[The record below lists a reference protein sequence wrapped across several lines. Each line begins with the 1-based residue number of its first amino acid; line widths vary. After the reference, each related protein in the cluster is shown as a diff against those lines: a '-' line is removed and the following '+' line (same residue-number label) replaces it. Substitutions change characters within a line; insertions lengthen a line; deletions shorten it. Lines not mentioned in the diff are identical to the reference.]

1 MRKNLLLILLLA
13 CLSATA
19 QMPLPQSAKVAP
31 YMGRPTIFIND
42 KPVSPDIYA
51 LTHAYG
57 GRWSWEEVAQRN
69 ITNFCQ
75 AGIKIFQ
82 VDLYF
87 EDIWYKG
94 KDSLDLAKVQKQ
106 VRGVL
111 DVCPNACVVIRVHTN
126 APYWWNEQNREEC
139 TEYANGPIESRQ
151 YGPPFNNEDGDIDR
165 ALRASLASLK
175 WRKESGEKLVELCKR
190 LSVTLEGNSVAG
202 IHVSGG
208 IYGEWHY
215 WGFIDHDPDTGP
227 AMTKYFKE
235 WLRKKYKTDAALQKA
250 WATKQ
255 FTLTNATVPS
265 TAERNV
271 ASDGIFKDP
280 AKDKRI
286 IDYFTCQQEVVADDI
301 EYFCKLTK
309 ESWPR
314 PLIVGV
320 FYGYFYMTFCRQ
332 ASGGHLFVERIMNSP
347 YIDYLSAPQSYYGA
361 SRNLGGSGNSRG
373 VIESALLHGKLWL
386 DEVDNG
392 GLQKDA
398 IYDDIRI
405 SNKPDSNYVSV
416 IRRSAL
422 YPLMRGI
429 GLWYYDFGIQKGFG
443 WWDRPLYM
451 KNIKE
456 EKALFDTRVNVPYKS
471 EADALFVWD
480 MESYYYVKNTWTPL
494 CDDETDK
501 VLEEILHAGVVG
513 DHIYLFDLDKVN
525 LKQYKAVVF
534 LNVHKMTARERQFI
548 KSKVCRDGRTVIWN
562 YMPGYTD
569 GDVLNLNFVQELV
582 NMDIISISSPAKPSV
597 TLKEPSY
604 TFNFRGPVNPM
615 AMITDKN
622 IEPLGYITGTDTV
635 VVARKILPEY
645 KAVYSVLPLHGSDV
659 FRNILKTAGC
669 HIYNEETDFTYANS
683 GLLLIH
689 TVTGGSRNIHL
700 KNGKRIS
707 INLPPKSSTLYNS
720 QTGERVL

>member
-1 MRKNLLLILLLA
+1 MKKNVLLLLLFASLFA
-13 CLSATA
+13 SA
-19 QMPLPQSAKVAP
+19 QISQPQSAKVAP

-69 ITNFCQ
+69 IRNFCE

-94 KDSLDLAKVQKQ
+94 KDSLDIAKVQKQ

-111 DVCPNACVVIRVHTN
+111 EVCAGASVVIRVHTN
-126 APYWWNEQNREEC
+126 APFWWNEQNREEC
-139 TEYANGPIESRQ
+139 TEYADGPIETRQ
-151 YGPPFNNEDGDIDR
+151 YGAPFNNEDGDIDR
-165 ALRASLASLK
+165 ALRASLASMK
-175 WRKESGEKLVELCKR
+175 WRREAGEKLVELCKR
-190 LSVTLEGNSVAG
+190 LSITPEGNAVAG

-250 WATKQ
+250 WATNQ
-255 FTLTNATVPS
+255 FTLHNATVPS
-265 TAERNV
+265 TAERKV
-271 ASDGIFKDP
+271 SSDDIFKDP

-332 ASGGHLFVERIMNSP
+332 ATGGHLFVERIMNSP
-347 YIDYLSAPQSYYGA
+347 YIDYLSAPQTYYGA

-392 GLQKDA
+392 GLQKGA
-398 IYDDIRI
+398 VFDDIRI
-405 SNKPDSNYVSV
+405 STTPDSNYVPV

-429 GLWYYDFGIQKGFG
+429 GLWYYDFRHPEKFWLVGSSLIHEKHQRRKGLFRHESKRALPVG
-443 WWDRPLYM
+443 SGCIIRMGYGKLLLRKKLHYDRSVMM
-451 KNIKE
+451 K
-456 EKALFDTRVNVPYKS
+456 LTRRSKR
-471 EADALFVWD
+471 
-480 MESYYYVKNTWTPL
+480 
-494 CDDETDK
+494 
-501 VLEEILHAGVVG
+501 ILHAGVVG
-513 DHIYLFDLDKVN
+513 DHIFLFDLDRVN

-534 LNVHKMTARERQFI
+534 LNVHKMTAKEREFI
-548 KSKVCRDGRTVIWN
+548 KTKVCRDGRTVVWN
-562 YMPGYTD
+562 YMP
-569 GDVLNLNFVQELV
+569 
-582 NMDIISISSPAKPSV
+582 A
-597 TLKEPSY
+597 TL
-604 TFNFRGPVNPM
+604 
-615 AMITDKN
+615 
-622 IEPLGYITGTDTV
+622 TGT
-635 VVARKILPEY
+635 Y
-645 KAVYSVLPLHGSDV
+645 
-659 FRNILKTAGC
+659 
-669 HIYNEETDFTYANS
+669 
-683 GLLLIH
+683 
-689 TVTGGSRNIHL
+689 
-700 KNGKRIS
+700 
-707 INLPPKSSTLYNS
+707 
-720 QTGERVL
+720 

>member
-1 MRKNLLLILLLA
+1 
-13 CLSATA
+13 
-19 QMPLPQSAKVAP
+19 
-31 YMGRPTIFIND
+31 
-42 KPVSPDIYA
+42 
-51 LTHAYG
+51 
-57 GRWSWEEVAQRN
+57 
-69 ITNFCQ
+69 
-75 AGIKIFQ
+75 
-82 VDLYF
+82 
-87 EDIWYKG
+87 
-94 KDSLDLAKVQKQ
+94 
-106 VRGVL
+106 GVL
-111 DVCPNACVVIRVHTN
+111 DVCPGASVVIRVHTN

-139 TEYANGPIESRQ
+139 TEYADGPIETRQ
-151 YGPPFNNEDGDIDR
+151 YGPPFNNEDGDINR
-165 ALRASLASLK
+165 ALRASLASMK
-175 WRKESGEKLVELCKR
+175 WRKESGGKLAELCRR
-190 LSVTLEGNSVAG
+190 LSLTPEGNAVSG
-202 IHVSGG
+202 MHISGG

-227 AMTKYFKE
+227 AMTRFFKE
-235 WLRKKYKTDAALQKA
+235 WLKKKYKTDAALQRA
-250 WATKQ
+250 WAAKG
-255 FTLTNATVPS
+255 FTLENATVPS
-265 TAERNV
+265 TIERNA
-271 ASDGIFKDP
+271 ASNGIFKDP

-332 ASGGHLFVERIMNSP
+332 ASGGHLFIERIMNSP

-392 GLQKDA
+392 GLQKGA
-398 IYDDIRI
+398 VFDDIRV
-405 SNKPDSNYVSV
+405 SNVPDSNYVPM

-451 KNIKE
+451 KNIQE
-456 EKALFDTRVNVPYKS
+456 EKAFFDARLNIPYKS

-494 CDDETDK
+494 CYDEIDK
-501 VLEEILHAGVVG
+501 ALEEVLHAGVVG
-513 DHIYLFDLDKVN
+513 DHIYLFDLDKVD

-534 LNVHKMTARERQFI
+534 LNVHKMTAKDRAFI
-548 KSKVCRDGRTVIWN
+548 KDKVCRDGRTVVWN

-569 GDVLNLNFVQELV
+569 GDVLNLKFVRELV
-582 NMDIISISSPAKPSV
+582 DINIAAIPSREKPSV
-597 TLKEPSY
+597 TIKDPSY
-604 TFNFRGPVNPM
+604 TFTFSGPVNPM
-615 AMITDKN
+615 AMITDTKVEA
-622 IEPLGYITGTDTV
+622 IGHTTGTDTI
-635 VVARKILPEY
+635 VVARKRMPRY
-645 KAVYSVLPLHGSDV
+645 TSVYSVLPLHGSDV
-659 FRNILKTAGC
+659 YRNILKAAGC
-669 HIYNEETDFTYANS
+669 HVYNDKTDFTYANT

-689 TVTGGSRNIHL
+689 TIDGGSRTINL
-700 KNGKRIS
+700 KNGKKLT

-720 QTGERVL
+720 ETGERLL